1 MPNLA
6 EALEVALDRRE
17 YPRVPVALPA
27 QLLISAKEKTW
38 SARVTNLSAGGAGLQ
53 YADRAPPPEM
63 VGILTIDG
71 FGQFDG
77 ITTRHERDAG
87 GLRFLIGEAERHHL
101 LECLSAFV
109 RSGLPSVRSL
119 REIDK
124 WPQTSVL
131 SLIRQNG
138 RQHQCRVD
146 DISLQGVA
154 LLTDVAVPEGEY
166 VFVGQMFGRVIS
178 GLQDH
183 VMIQFLRYKSAVAPL
198 APA

>member
-6 EALEVALDRRE
+6 EVLQVALDRRE
-17 YPRVPVALPA
+17 YPRVPVLLPA
-27 QLLISAKEKTW
+27 QLSISSEKTTR

-53 YADRAPPPEM
+53 YTDRPPPAER
-63 VGILTIDG
+63 VGVLAIDG
-71 FGQFDG
+71 FGDFDG
-77 ITTRHERDAG
+77 ITTRRQGDAG

-101 LECLSAFV
+101 MECLTVFV

-119 REIDK
+119 RETNR

-131 SLIRQNG
+131 SLTRKNG
-138 RQHQCRVD
+138 SQHQCRVE

-154 LLTDVAVPEGEY
+154 LLTDVAVPADEY
-166 VFVGQMFGRVIS
+166 VLVGQMFGRVIS

-183 VMIQFLRYKSAVAPL
+183 IMVQFLRYRETQ
-198 APA
+198 PAFG